1 MTSPDDPATD
11 PAEALRV
18 EAAGWFARMRRD
30 DAERFRPQF
39 EAWLADADHRAAYNR
54 IATRFTDAK
63 ILQRGSGIS
72 AGAVPQ
78 FHRAPRIGRVTVL
91 AGVAALMLVL
101 FVAMLGPRF
110 GWRSPDVPLS
120 LARLEAV
127 NGAVTRFRLR
137 DGSVVTLDGDALV
150 TVRLDGQGRDL
161 RLERGRARFAV
172 AHDDRPFTVMAADG
186 KVTARGTIFD
196 MALTAGVADVAL
208 IEGAI
213 DVVAGPGGN
222 GQVARLAA
230 GERVAVAHGW
240 IREKPAFSPRAAPDW
255 PRAIV
260 EVRDMPLD
268 MLLARANRLS
278 VIQLEAGDPAL
289 GRTRLSG
296 RFRLDDPL
304 HLAAI
309 LAGLLDLEQRKQG
322 ARILLVHRD
331 P

>member
-11 PAEALRV
+11 PAEVLRM

-30 DAERFRPQF
+30 DAERFRPEF
-39 EAWLADADHRAAYNR
+39 EAWLADAGHRAAYNR
-54 IATRFTDAK
+54 IAMRFTDAK
-63 ILQRGSGIS
+63 ILQQGRAVS
-72 AGAVPQ
+72 AAALPSPP
-78 FHRAPRIGRVTVL
+78 RAPRIGAIAML
-91 AGVAALMLVL
+91 AGVAALVL
-101 FVAMLGPRF
+101 FAAMLGPRF
-110 GWRSPDVPLS
+110 GWRSSDAPLS

-137 DGSVVTLDGDALV
+137 DGSVVTLDGNALV

-161 RLERGRARFAV
+161 RLKRGRARFAV
-172 AHDDRPFTVMAADG
+172 AHDSRPFTVIAADG

-196 MALTAGVADVAL
+196 MAVAAGVADVVL
-208 IEGAI
+208 IEGAV
-213 DVVAGPGGN
+213 DVAADANGG
-222 GQVARLAA
+222 GQVARLKA
-230 GERVAVAHGW
+230 GERVAVAHGR
-240 IREKPAFSPRAAPDW
+240 ISEKPAFAPRAAPDW

-278 VIQLEAGDPAL
+278 VIQLEPGNEVL
-289 GRTRLSG
+289 GRTLISG

-304 HLAAI
+304 HLAAN
-309 LAGLLDLEQRKQG
+309 LAGLLDLEQRKDG
-322 ARILLVHRD
+322 ARIMLVHRD